1 MQHTDETLANIL
13 MKHLKTLEIY
23 VCNMHVYATFIYF
36 CNIQIKHLQHTSG
49 TDEIFGTYT

>member
-13 MKHLKTLEIY
+13 MKHLKTLEIF

-36 CNIQIKHLQHTSG
+36 YNIQIKHLQHTSG
-49 TDEIFGTYT
+49 TDETFGTYT